1 MEKRSKVE
9 ITACPAGGVV
19 GLEEDDG
26 GG

>member
-1 MEKRSKVE
+1 MLCFLDRK
-9 ITACPAGGVV
+9 AWD